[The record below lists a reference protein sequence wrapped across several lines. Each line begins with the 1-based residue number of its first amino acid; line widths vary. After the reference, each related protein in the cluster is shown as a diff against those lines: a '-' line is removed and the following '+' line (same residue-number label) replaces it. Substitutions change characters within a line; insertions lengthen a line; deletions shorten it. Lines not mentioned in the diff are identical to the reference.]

1 MCRGARVSTGDVVL
15 GDDDGV
21 VVLPAAAAEAVL
33 DEAKLREAREDRI
46 RGFLDQGL
54 PLAEAR
60 RRALE

>member
-1 MCRGARVSTGDVVL
+1 VCVSTGDVVL

-21 VVLPAAAAEAVL
+21 VVLPAAEAEAVL
-33 DEAKLREAREDRI
+33 TEAERREAREERML
-46 RGFLDQGL
+46 GFLAQGL

>member
-1 MCRGARVSTGDVVL
+1 MVL

-33 DEAKLREAREDRI
+33 AEAKLREAREERML
-46 RGFLDQGL
+46 GFLAQGL